1 MHRIRPRKCSLSVLL
16 FICLGI
22 LLLGL
27 VGYALFFPRE
37 YGHMDI
43 TVVDAIPSSPWKGRC
58 WYSRMRA
65 YLLPRTR
72 WAGPRFSACPSSGTA
87 NRTGFYTNPTGNAPC
102 WYTRQ
107 AISPTPCFMSK

>member
-37 YGHMDI
+37 YGHRDI
-43 TVVDAIPSSPWKGRC
+43 TVLDA
-58 WYSRMRA
+58 
-65 YLLPRTR
+65 
-72 WAGPRFSACPSSGTA
+72 
-87 NRTGFYTNPTGNAPC
+87 
-102 WYTRQ
+102 
-107 AISPTPCFMSK
+107 